1 MSLETLGSGGP
12 IILVL
17 AVLSLL
23 SLALI
28 VVKIHQLWPV
38 RSGSA
43 LRARAFEQWK
53 SGDTHGARQTVEGG
67 KSPADR
73 VTAYA
78 MKALAAGF
86 KGPALEAELTRRG
99 NEEVAEMGSLIRL
112 LELIAMVSPLLGLL
126 GTVLGMIQS
135 FQQLEMA
142 EGAANEIEV
151 DILTGD
157 DYCRT
162 QGVERIDFLKIDAEG
177 MEMDVLDG
185 AADLIA
191 RDKPLIWIEVLRP
204 NMMAFVQGWCRK
216 ANYRVV
222 DSTAYLNTVDYFAMP
237 RS

>member
-28 VVKIHQLWPV
+28 VVKILQLWPV

-53 SGDTHGARQTVEGG
+53 SGDKHGARQTVEGG

-86 KGPALEAELTRRG
+86 RGPALEAELTRRG

-142 EGAANEIEV
+142 EGAANASVLAGGIWQAL
-151 DILTGD
+151 LTTAAGLLVAIPAAVAA
-157 DYCRT
+157 
-162 QGVERIDFLKIDAEG
+162 GLLSARIDR
-177 MEMDVLDG
+177 
-185 AADLIA
+185 AAQG
-191 RDKPLIWIEVLRP
+191 IESAVGELMLTDQNP
-204 NMMAFVQGWCRK
+204 N
-216 ANYRVV
+216 
-222 DSTAYLNTVDYFAMP
+222 L
-237 RS
+237 